1 MRHNKRRIEF
11 IDQEEEQQDIRGF
24 SLRGFFSGSILTQ
37 AGVVKQ
43 LPFILFLTFLA
54 LLYIGNRYHAERLV
68 RKLNRLQTE
77 VKDLSSE
84 QITTAS
90 ELMNIRRPSEV
101 IKLVN
106 ERKLGLKLSEEPP
119 MVLTKRKKQ
128 L

>member
-1 MRHNKRRIEF
+1 MRNDNKRIEF
-11 IDQEEEQQDIRGF
+11 IDQEEEQHEIRGF
-24 SLRGFFSGSILTQ
+24 SFRGFFSGSILTQ

-43 LPFILFLTFLA
+43 LPFVLFLTFLA

-119 MVLTKRKKQ
+119 QVLTKRKKQ